1 MYQQCPRLFL
11 PVLPILFNLFASAV
25 LELAYAQ
32 DTVVVSAGRGGQLRL
47 TGRILEYNA
56 QQLRLELSGERVRT
70 FPAADVLSVT
80 TEYGPHHHAALT
92 AYEEGRYDA
101 ALLAFRQALQSE
113 PRQWVR
119 QQIFAHLVR
128 CHVLQ
133 GQSERAGEQFLLL
146 VRADPHTRHFD
157 CIPLA
162 WLPRQPSPALEQA
175 ARQWLKQPEP
185 VAQLLGASHLLVT
198 ADAPAARERLVQ
210 LASHPEQRIAQL
222 ATAQTWRAALAR
234 ADEEQI
240 AKWEQTVAA
249 MPEGLRAGPYYL
261 LGVAW
266 MRRQQW
272 ESASL
277 AFLRVAI
284 LYPHQR
290 ALAAQALLDAGHCLE
305 QLDQKPAA
313 RHLYEEILRD
323 YGAESRVAS
332 EARTRL
338 AEEVQ

>member
-1 MYQQCPRLFL
+1 VFL
-11 PVLPILFNLFASAV
+11 PAFAV
-25 LELAYAQ
+25 LLYFSAPVVLDLAHAE
-32 DTVVVSAGRGGQLRL
+32 DTVVVSAGRGGGQLRL
-47 TGRILEYNA
+47 TGRILEYND
-56 QQLRLELSGERVRT
+56 QELRIELSGERVRT
-70 FPAADVLSVT
+70 FPATDVLSVA
-80 TEYGPHHHAALT
+80 TEYGPHYHAALT
-92 AYEEGRYDA
+92 ACEEGRHDA

-119 QQIFAHLVR
+119 QQIVAHMIR
-128 CHVLQ
+128 CHLWL
-133 GQSERAGEQFLLL
+133 GQWGQAGEQFLLL
-146 VRADPHTRHFD
+146 LSQYPHTRHFD

-162 WLPRQPSPALEQA
+162 WLPRQPAPTLEQA
-175 ARQWLKQPEP
+175 ARQWLKQPQP
-185 VAQLLGASHLLVT
+185 AAQLLGASHLLVT
-198 ADAPAARERLVQ
+198 ADAQAAMDRLVQ

-222 ATAQTWRAALAR
+222 ATAQTWRMALAR

-240 AKWEQTVAA
+240 AKWERTVAA

-261 LGVAW
+261 LGAAW

-290 ALAAQALLDAGHCLE
+290 ALAAQALLDAGRCLE

-313 RHLYEEILRD
+313 RRLYEEILRD
-323 YGAESRVAS
+323 HAAESRVAS
-332 EARTRL
+332 EARVRL
-338 AEEVQ
+338 AEEGR